1 MGEGW
6 RSRGEGTMQSP
17 QEDTHD
23 LLMWQGFVARLAR
36 LRDAAANLSRP
47 ATFDVTVAVSGD
59 PDVAAVAVHGKA
71 DTGERRLV
79 IHNLSQAHKLI
90 TGSFAAGAGG
100 LDIAGAFLVNGCRI
114 GISPSDSL
122 NDIAVKFT
130 RSAANVRAQTVHLG
144 PNDFRLI
151 VTANQTGAE
160 GAIQV
165 SPLIDGEAAGDALDR
180 LGLSASAAQLVAPR
194 DARFSIDDVDMTA
207 PDNTIVDAVPG
218 VTLTLLGAPTK
229 NKPAT
234 CTIDIRLDTTAA
246 LDAVGEFVDAFNH
259 ASGSE
264 WASSDR
270 TAKVIASIA
279 ETVSS
284 GSGCVNMADSG
295 LTMTKD
301 GSLALDTVA
310 LRTMLETDADRVYRV
325 FAMCVDS
332 DCPDLAFVSASAKT
346 LESGIDG
353 FLVSITSP
361 ASVSTVT
368 ADIAQTEASVD
379 IEHLTFTGPLFPST
393 VKLTLPAGSGAVDTC
408 TRINRSARLRGRV
421 SADVQASTNRLIL
434 TSRYG
439 AAGVFSVVSDQ
450 PAAANNSGIGQS
462 PATVAGV
469 DVDGTIAG
477 EPADGEGRTLMGR
490 AGNPRTEALQ
500 ILVTAANVGDCG
512 RVYVHRGLADRIYH
526 MIHQVLESGQSATGR
541 TVDISAQIG
550 DTEQQIARMN
560 DQLGAF
566 GEYLTQ
572 TLTAM
577 DLRVSHLRE
586 QADAI
591 TRRTTRRPASRAF

>member
-1 MGEGW
+1 ML
-6 RSRGEGTMQSP
+6 QP

-23 LLMWQGFVARLAR
+23 LLLWQGFVARLAR
-36 LRDAAANLSRP
+36 LRDAAANLGRP
-47 ATFDVTVAVSGD
+47 ATFDVTVAVSND
-59 PDVAAVAVHGKA
+59 PDVAAVDVHGRPTIGK
-71 DTGERRLV
+71 RHIV

-90 TGSFAAGAGG
+90 TGTFAAGAAG
-100 LDIAGAFLVNGCRI
+100 LDIAGSLLVNGCRI
-114 GISPSDSL
+114 GISPTDSL

-151 VTANQTGAE
+151 VTANQTGVE
-160 GAIQV
+160 GAIGI
-165 SPLIDGEAAGDALDR
+165 SAIDGDALDK
-180 LGLSASAAQLVAPR
+180 LGLSTPAAQLVAPR
-194 DARFSIDDVDMTA
+194 DAKFTIDGVDLTA
-207 PDNTIVDAVPG
+207 PDNTIVDAIPG
-218 VTLTLLGAPTK
+218 LTLTLLGAPTK
-229 NKPAT
+229 YKSAA
-234 CTIDIRLDTTAA
+234 CAIEVGIDTTAA

-279 ETVSS
+279 EAVSS
-284 GSGCVNMADSG
+284 GSGCVNMADSA
-295 LTMTKD
+295 LSLTKD
-301 GSLALDTVA
+301 GSLALDAVA

-332 DCPDLAFVSASAKT
+332 DSPDLAFVSASAKT

-353 FLVSITSP
+353 FLVSITHP

-368 ADIAQTEASVD
+368 AGIAQTEVSVD

-393 VKLTLPAGSGAVDTC
+393 VKLTLPVGSGAVDTC

-421 SADVQASTNRLIL
+421 TADIDAETNRLIL

-439 AAGVFSVVSDQ
+439 AGGVFSVSSDQ
-450 PAAANNSGIGQS
+450 PPAANNSGIGEL
-462 PATVAGV
+462 PKTMAGV
-469 DVDGTIAG
+469 DVEGTIDG
-477 EPADGEGRTLMGR
+477 EPATGEGRTLTGC
-490 AGNPRTEALQ
+490 AGNANTEALQ
-500 ILVTAANVGDCG
+500 ILVTATTTVGDCG
-512 RVYVHRGLADRIYH
+512 RVYVHRGLADRIYQ
-526 MIHQVLESGQSATGR
+526 MIHLVLESGQSTAGR
-541 TVDISAQIG
+541 AGDISAQIG

-572 TLTAM
+572 TLSAM

-591 TRRTTRRPASRAF
+591 TRGTTRRQASRTF

>member
-1 MGEGW
+1 
-6 RSRGEGTMQSP
+6 MQSP

-23 LLMWQGFVARLAR
+23 LMMWQGFVARLAR

-47 ATFDVTVAVSGD
+47 ATFDVTVGVSD
-59 PDVAAVAVHGKA
+59 APDIAAVAVHGRPA
-71 DTGERRLV
+71 TGKRHIV

-100 LDIAGAFLVNGCRI
+100 LNIAGSLLVNGCRI
-114 GISPSDSL
+114 GIAPADSL

-144 PNDFRLI
+144 PSDFRLI
-151 VTANQTGAE
+151 VTANQTGAD
-160 GAIQV
+160 GAIEISAV
-165 SPLIDGEAAGDALDR
+165 EGDALDK
-180 LGLSASAAQLVAPR
+180 LALTAPAAQLVAPR
-194 DARFSIDDVDMTA
+194 DARFTIDDVDLTA
-207 PDNTIVDAVPG
+207 PDNTIVDAIDG

-229 NKPAT
+229 NKPAA
-234 CTIDIRLDTTAA
+234 CTIDVQIDTTAA
-246 LDAVGEFVDAFNH
+246 VDAVAEFVDAFNH

-270 TAKVIASIA
+270 TARVIASIA
-279 ETVSS
+279 DAVSS
-284 GSGCVNMADSG
+284 GSGCVNVDDAG

-301 GSLALDTVA
+301 GSLALDTAA
-310 LRTMLETDADRVYRV
+310 LQAMLETDAERVYRV

-332 DCPDLAFVSASAKT
+332 DSPDLAFVSASAKT
-346 LESGIDG
+346 LESGVEG
-353 FLVSITSP
+353 FVVTVTNP

-368 ADIAQTEASVD
+368 ADIAQTDASDD

-408 TRINRSARLRGRV
+408 ARINRSARLRGRV
-421 SADVQASTNRLIL
+421 SADVDPESRLIL

-439 AAGVFSVVSDQ
+439 AAGVFSVTSDQ
-450 PAAANNSGIGQS
+450 PAAANNSGMGET
-462 PATVAGV
+462 PATVVGV
-469 DVDGTIAG
+469 DVDGAIDG
-477 EPADGEGRTLMGR
+477 EPAIGEGRTLTGC
-490 AGNPRTEALQ
+490 AGNARTEALQ
-500 ILVTAANVGDCG
+500 ILVTAVDAGDCG
-512 RVYVHRGLADRIYH
+512 HVYVHRGLADRIYH

-541 TVDISAQIG
+541 AVDISAQIG

-577 DLRVSHLRE
+577 DLRVTHLRE

-591 TRRTTRRPASRAF
+591 TRRTTRRRASRAF